1 MTTVHKCI
9 FCMDPR
15 IMQIQ
20 RQRRKTKMPIPLSAG
35 LHDCHAKLNTDDAQ
49 ASKSPPLKT
58 SKANLKI
65 QTMKILLPLLC
76 STLLLTQCSAPRSS
90 TPTETVRTPQF
101 TPGGLVTVQT
111 LGDSTVAT
119 RRLIQHPLTN
129 KDIGKVYEEVT
140 LVSPSGTTVE
150 ERVIVRTAP
159 KLETKLVSR

>member
-1 MTTVHKCI
+1 
-9 FCMDPR
+9 MDLR

-20 RQRRKTKMPIPLSAG
+20 RPRRKTKMPIPLSAG

-65 QTMKILLPLLC
+65 QIMKILLPLLC
-76 STLLLTQCSAPRSS
+76 STLLLTQCSA
-90 TPTETVRTPQF
+90 PTETVRTPQF